1 MDYHAGDTVMH
12 WVHGLGKVIRR
23 EKRDVLGHQALYYAV
38 HVGNMIV
45 WVPVDDKV
53 SQRLRPPTGKI
64 RFKRIVAL
72 LSTPGEPLP
81 SDRHERK
88 LLLSEY
94 LMDGSLEFIG
104 ADHTRPAGLPESALA
119 ERQRSGR
126 DAQGAVRAAGRM
138 GVRSIHHAGGGA
150 DSVAGSACIGVRR
163 SWRKPPCLTKK

>member
-53 SQRLRPPTGKI
+53 SQRLRRPTGKI

-72 LSTPGEPLP
+72 LSKPGEPLP

-94 LMDGSLEFIG
+94 LTDGSLESSVRIIR
-104 ADHTRPAGLPESALA
+104 ALLAYQRVRSLNDNDQAVMHRVQSALLA
-119 ERQRSGR
+119 EWEYVLSTTPAE
-126 DAQGAVRAAGRM
+126 AQIQLQDLLASASAGP
-138 GVRSIHHAGGGA
+138 GGNRH
-150 DSVAGSACIGVRR
+150 V
-163 SWRKPPCLTKK
+163 

>member
-1 MDYHAGDTVMH
+1 MDYHAATRVMH

-72 LSTPGEPLP
+72 LSKPGEPLP
-81 SDRHERK
+81 ADRHERK

-94 LMDGSLEFIG
+94 LMDGSLESSVHIR
-104 ADHTRPAGLPESALA
+104 ALLAYQKVRSLNDNDKAVMHRVQSALLA
-119 ERQRSGR
+119 EWEFVLSATPAEAQIQLQDLLASGS
-126 DAQGAVRAAGRM
+126 AG
-138 GVRSIHHAGGGA
+138 AGGNRH
-150 DSVAGSACIGVRR
+150 V
-163 SWRKPPCLTKK
+163 